1 MNTVSNEEK
10 KQVWQSYYDR
20 KPIRVPLRWNVN
32 SRVILLNPQL
42 NPEGIGYREYFN
54 NPQTMLKIQARLTEY
69 VVAEFSKVSDG
80 SSELP
85 ESWNFGVENQ
95 NIYDAAY
102 FGAKILFE
110 PGQVPSTHQFMDID
124 DVDWFLAQDFS
135 NPLEQPW
142 IKERLEFR
150 EKMADAANDFTY
162 LGRQGKVGPFGV
174 GFDGPLTIAANL
186 FGSDIFT
193 LLGEDPDKTVE
204 VLMHITKACILRNHA
219 LSKLAGNPTVGE
231 WGWLADDSIQLISS
245 GMYEE
250 FILPIHE
257 FAYSNFSTTK
267 AEDKK
272 RSIHLCGDS
281 TRHFK
286 LIHDK
291 LGVMSF
297 DTGFP
302 VNHGKLR
309 DELGE
314 EVEISGGPRVDLLM
328 QGTEEECYEEAKKIL
343 TSGIK
348 RGGRFILQEGNNLPP
363 CVPSEN
369 LAAVYQACKEF
380 GKY

>member
-1 MNTVSNEEK
+1 MNLISNEEK

-32 SRVILLNPQL
+32 SRIILLNPSL
-42 NPEGIGYREYFN
+42 NPDNINYREYFN
-54 NPQTMLKIQARLTEY
+54 DPITMMKIQARLTEY
-69 VVAEFSKVSDG
+69 IAVEFSKVSDTV
-80 SSELP
+80 SELP

-102 FGAKILFE
+102 FGAKVLFE

-135 NPLEQPW
+135 HPLEQPW

-150 EKMADAANDFTY
+150 EKMVNAAHNFTY

-193 LLGEDPDKTVE
+193 LLGEDPEKTVD

-219 LSKLAGNPTVGE
+219 LSELAGNTTKSD

-257 FAYSNFSTTK
+257 FSYSNFSNSK
-267 AEDKK
+267 PEDKR

-281 TRHFK
+281 TRHFQI
-286 LIHDK
+286 IHER

-302 VNHGKLR
+302 VNHGAVR
-309 DELGE
+309 DVLGE
-314 EVEISGGPRVDLLM
+314 DVEISGGPRVDLLM
-328 QGTEEECYEEAKKIL
+328 QGTEEEVYEEAIKIL
-343 TSGIK
+343 TSGIMK
-348 RGGRFILQEGNNLPP
+348 GGRFILQEGNNLPP
-363 CVPSEN
+363 CVPIEN
-369 LAAVYQACKEF
+369 LSAVYRACQEY

>member
-135 NPLEQPW
+135 NPL
-142 IKERLEFR
+142 
-150 EKMADAANDFTY
+150 
-162 LGRQGKVGPFGV
+162 
-174 GFDGPLTIAANL
+174 
-186 FGSDIFT
+186 
-193 LLGEDPDKTVE
+193 
-204 VLMHITKACILRNHA
+204 
-219 LSKLAGNPTVGE
+219 
-231 WGWLADDSIQLISS
+231 
-245 GMYEE
+245 
-250 FILPIHE
+250 
-257 FAYSNFSTTK
+257 
-267 AEDKK
+267 
-272 RSIHLCGDS
+272 
-281 TRHFK
+281 
-286 LIHDK
+286 
-291 LGVMSF
+291 
-297 DTGFP
+297 
-302 VNHGKLR
+302 
-309 DELGE
+309 
-314 EVEISGGPRVDLLM
+314 
-328 QGTEEECYEEAKKIL
+328 
-343 TSGIK
+343 
-348 RGGRFILQEGNNLPP
+348 
-363 CVPSEN
+363 
-369 LAAVYQACKEF
+369 
-380 GKY
+380 